1 MILIWVIVLILFTF
15 FCVYRLSGMTP
26 RPTQFNVQNN
36 EQLPINKFANIDDI
50 NPQPTSDNIMTY
62 IENIQKADSL
72 KNTPGC
78 NTIYDDNIAI
88 RSLGYNNC
96 ESANAD
102 YKYGYPKS
110 LSELCPVTTKSEAY
124 MNCMRNL
131 LNKFNQNAN
140 ILDKI
145 NTDMTSIL
153 NKRLNNRSDV
163 LNNIEIAMNP
173 YLFNN
178 EQVNFNNSM
187 TLGEP
192 LNPTPD
198 QILNNVNNYYQS
210 KYGFSKS
217 VFNNI
222 PSKSIEN
229 FASDL
234 EIYNID
240 PYIQTYFFGVY
251 TPIKGQYL
259 AFNNLAITLDYDIG
273 QEIVNTGTTNV
284 VNKVLLTI
292 VDNNTNAQI
301 VYRVINID
309 YYLQYKNVIKIDLF
323 DQIINSAQPS
333 DTQSLLQLLTTL
345 GITVPSRLIM
355 TLDEFTSSE
364 NITRQTYKL
373 LNTNMSTIM
382 VLEKL

>member
-1 MILIWVIVLILFTF
+1 MLQTKYMILIWVIVLILFTF

-50 NPQPTSDNIMTY
+50 KPQPTSDNIMTY

-72 KNTPGC
+72 KNTPEC

-102 YKYGYPKS
+102 YFASNLDINNKYGYPKS

-163 LNNIEIAMNP
+163 LNNIEIATDILD
-173 YLFNN
+173 YEASILFSDVAN
-178 EQVNFNNSM
+178 
-187 TLGEP
+187 
-192 LNPTPD
+192 LNLSLNLTGTCCYNTASPILARVVTTDP
-198 QILNNVNNYYQS
+198 ILNQFLTQVKVYN
-210 KYGFSKS
+210 S
-217 VFNNI
+217 VIDYFDR
-222 PSKSIEN
+222 PFGRSWRCDRAKWRQATVKT
-229 FASDL
+229 FVGAPGGDWFHV
-234 EIYNID
+234 EIALDKALYA
-240 PYIQTYFFGVY
+240 QAVS
-251 TPIKGQYL
+251 L
-259 AFNNLAITLDYDIG
+259 AFTAVYDIS
-273 QEIVNTGTTNV
+273 TNPV
-284 VNKVLLTI
+284 
-292 VDNNTNAQI
+292 
-301 VYRVINID
+301 
-309 YYLQYKNVIKIDLF
+309 
-323 DQIINSAQPS
+323 
-333 DTQSLLQLLTTL
+333 
-345 GITVPSRLIM
+345 
-355 TLDEFTSSE
+355 
-364 NITRQTYKL
+364 
-373 LNTNMSTIM
+373 
-382 VLEKL
+382 